1 MCLPDDNLSMTEELS
16 ESFNE
21 NNMGLMGRRGH
32 KKKFSIE
39 SLGMTHKNHM
49 LLGGKVISGL

>member
-1 MCLPDDNLSMTEELS
+1 MTEELS

-21 NNMGLMGRRGH
+21 NNMGLVGRRGH
-32 KKKFSIE
+32 RKKFSIE
-39 SLGMTHKNHM
+39 SLRMTHKDHM

>member
-1 MCLPDDNLSMTEELS
+1 MTEELS

-21 NNMGLMGRRGH
+21 KNMSLMGRRGYR
-32 KKKFSIE
+32 KKFSID
-39 SLGMTHKNHM
+39 SLKMTQKDHM